1 MRLKKKGASEN
12 VPPKRPCFYGE
23 GCIISEAGMSTIPRY
38 RFCGIED
45 TRRVSKRIVFIYPE
59 SAMKQRLDKD
69 HVDLSDIYCYDDF
82 KLIKKTRAFH
92 PYRVERRFAFK
103 GADYMAAF
111 DRVKS
116 GIPEMD
122 EALDN
127 IRLGDNVVW
136 RVSELSQFKLFMEP
150 YVKQAIEDKRNI
162 IYFRFASHEPL
173 LEDCPEVRRVTVP
186 LSHRFENFT
195 VDIHNVIE
203 EEGKDAFYVFDCLS
217 ELQTAWATDLMM
229 GNFFRVT
236 CPFLFIL
243 DTVAFF
249 PIIRGKHSVQ
259 AVNKILNTTQLFF
272 DVYSDNK
279 NIYVR
284 PEKVWNRNSHTMF
297 LPHTYNPETGA
308 FRPILDGVKSSRF
321 YQALGQAQRSAEEQ
335 YSDSWDR
342 YFNRVKLLKEN
353 GMDIT
358 GDCHRMCDIMMT
370 RDDKMRQ
377 MVKKHFTPQ
386 DYFAVRD
393 HMVGTGMI
401 GGKACGMLLA
411 RAIIRNKES
420 DISEVLEPHDSFYV
434 GSDLY
439 YTYIV
444 DNNLWDTRIKQRTED
459 GYFELAQELADK
471 IMGGTFSDAMRDQ
484 FVRIIEYY
492 GQDPYIIRSSSIL
505 EDGFGNAFAGKY
517 ESVFC
522 VNRGSLEERL
532 EEFEHAIKVVYAS
545 SMSLSALDYRKRRGL
560 DKRDEQMALLIQR
573 VSGSYYGSN
582 YMPCAAGVG
591 YSYSPYRIMKESDP
605 TAGMLRL
612 VMGLGTS
619 AVDRTEG
626 SYPRIVNLDMPQ
638 KTPYSSSTDKHKFS
652 QGKAEVINMT
662 DQTLKKLPLEDI
674 APDIP
679 NYLGRILFEHD
690 YDAESRLRE
699 MGRRRDVR
707 FISCKGLVAN
717 STLMEQM
724 KRMLHCI
731 QEEYEYPVD
740 IEFTINISENGEYSI
755 DLLQCRPLQ
764 VQKGQSG
771 TVIPPDVPEGHIL
784 LETKGSSMGMCKA
797 TDIDIVVY
805 VDPVKYYNMPYKE
818 KDLVAKLVGKING
831 RYGDMGKHMM
841 LIVPGRVGTTSPE
854 LGVPTAFFDIS
865 AYEIICEIEE
875 SKAGYNPELSYGSH
889 IFQDLVE
896 SEILYTAVFNSEK
909 TVHFS
914 PEKLESSKDLVSE
927 FEQSETLSDIVHI
940 YDVSDRK
947 CTVYNDVA
955 NEHLMIT
962 C

>member
-1 MRLKKKGASEN
+1 
-12 VPPKRPCFYGE
+12 
-23 GCIISEAGMSTIPRY
+23 
-38 RFCGIED
+38 
-45 TRRVSKRIVFIYPE
+45 
-59 SAMKQRLDKD
+59 
-69 HVDLSDIYCYDDF
+69 
-82 KLIKKTRAFH
+82 
-92 PYRVERRFAFK
+92 
-103 GADYMAAF
+103 MAAF
-111 DRVKS
+111 DKVKS

-136 RVSELSQFKLFMEP
+136 RVSELSQFRLFMEP
-150 YVKQAIEDKRNI
+150 YIRQAIEDKRNI

-173 LEDCPEVRRVTVP
+173 IEDRPEVKRIEVG

-195 VDIHNVIE
+195 VDIHNAIE
-203 EEGKDAFYVFDCLS
+203 AEGKDVFYVFDCLS

-279 NIYVR
+279 NNIYVR
-284 PEKVWNRNSHTMF
+284 PEKVWNRNSDTMF
-297 LPHTYNPETGA
+297 LPHTYDPETGQ
-308 FRPILDGVKSSRF
+308 FRPILDGVRSSRF
-321 YQALGQAQRSAEEQ
+321 YQTLGLAQRSAEEQ

-342 YFNRVKLLKEN
+342 FFNRTKLMREN

-358 GDCHRMCDIMMT
+358 AECERMCNVMMT
-370 RDDKMRQ
+370 RDEKMRQ
-377 MVKKHFTPQ
+377 MVKKHFEPE

-411 RAIIRNKES
+411 RAIIRNNEP
-420 DISEVLEPHDSFYV
+420 DISDVLEPHDSFYV

-444 DNNLWDTRIKQRTED
+444 DNNLWDTRIRQRTEE
-459 GYFELAQELADK
+459 GYFKLAGDFAEKLMNGA
-471 IMGGTFSDAMRDQ
+471 FSDAMREQ

-522 VNRGSLEERL
+522 VNRGSLEERIA
-532 EEFEHAIKVVYAS
+532 EFEHAIKVVYAS

-573 VSGSYYGSN
+573 VSGSYYGVN

-591 YSYSPYRIMKESDP
+591 YSYSPYRVMKDADP
-605 TAGMLRL
+605 TQGMLRL

-626 SYPRIVNLDMPQ
+626 SYPRIVNLDMPE
-638 KTPYSSSTDKHKFS
+638 KTSYSSSADKHKFS

-662 DQTLKKLPLEDI
+662 EQTLKRLSLE
-674 APDIP
+674 AMEPDIP
-679 NYLGRILFEHD
+679 KYLDRILLEHD
-690 YDAESRLRE
+690 FDAESRLRE
-699 MGRRRDVR
+699 MGRNRDVK

-717 STLMEQM
+717 KTLMEQM
-724 KRMLHCI
+724 KRMLRCI
-731 QEEYEYPVD
+731 QDEYEYPVD
-740 IEFTINISENGEYSI
+740 TEFTINISEDGEYSI

-764 VQKGQSG
+764 VMKGKSG
-771 TVIPPDVPEGHIL
+771 TVIPQDIPEEKIL
-784 LETKGSSMGMCKA
+784 LESRGASMGMSKA
-797 TDIDIVVY
+797 TSLDLIVY

-818 KDLVAKLVGKING
+818 KDAVAKLIGKINWHF
-831 RYGDMGKHMM
+831 RDMNKHMM

-854 LGVPTAFFDIS
+854 LGVPTAFSDIS
-865 AYEIICEIEE
+865 AFEIICETEE

-896 SEILYTAVFNSEK
+896 AQILYTAVFNNEK
-909 TVHFS
+909 TLHFS
-914 PEKLESSKDLVSE
+914 PEKLETSKDIVEELGSE
-927 FEQSETLSDIVHI
+927 KELSDIVHV
-940 YDVSDRK
+940 YDVSDRS
-947 CTVYNDVA
+947 CEVFNDIA
-955 NEHLMIT
+955 NEHLLIT